1 MYANVNRAVCKQ
13 FVNNVAVI
21 DYTKCRNC
29 TMCAKA
35 CPKNAIEPIPTPEEK
50 EKFKAA
56 QKAMAEKKAAAAKA
70 AAEAAAAAKAAE
82 APKAE

>member
-1 MYANVNRAVCKQ
+1 MSNPSKWGERY
-13 FVNNVAVI
+13 NVAVI
-21 DYTKCRNC
+21 NYTKCRNC

>member
-1 MYANVNRAVCKQ
+1 MILCIGGKLAFEQLTHR
-13 FVNNVAVI
+13 VI
-21 DYTKCRNC
+21 DYSKCKNC

-35 CPKNAIEPIPTPEEK
+35 CPRNAIEPIPTPEEK

>member
-1 MYANVNRAVCKQ
+1 M
-13 FVNNVAVI
+13 AVI
-21 DYTKCRNC
+21 DYTKCKNC

-35 CPKNAIEPIPTPEEK
+35 CPKNAIEPIPTAEEK

-56 QKAMAEKKAAAAKA
+56 QKAAAERKAAAAKA
-70 AAEAAAAAKAAE
+70 AAEKAAAE

>member
-1 MYANVNRAVCKQ
+1 MAV
-13 FVNNVAVI
+13 F
-21 DYTKCRNC
+21 DYTKCKNC

-35 CPKNAIEPIPTPEEK
+35 CPRNAIEPIPTPEEK

-56 QKAMAEKKAAAAKA
+56 QKAAAARTAAAATA
-70 AAEAAAAAKAAE
+70 AAEASAAEAAKAAE